1 MSSRS
6 PLLVFLEGVR
16 GQLLPYQVKW
26 LTDQE
31 RLRIANKAR
40 QVGWTF
46 TFALEAFMG
55 AAFKGRDQLIVS
67 SGERAAIEVLE
78 RSRNWL
84 RVAQAVGVDVKAT
97 KDSAT
102 EIQFANGRK
111 ILSLAQNPNTVRGY
125 PGDIYLDEFAH
136 HSQAKDIY
144 TAILPAITRGYRC
157 SVASTPLG
165 QSGPFHD
172 IWSKPNRYSKHRLTI
187 YDAISQGLAVDVEL
201 LRESLDDES
210 FRQEFLCEFIDEST
224 AYFPYDL
231 ILACIGSGTGGTGGV
246 YVGIDIGR
254 RRDLTVVYVLQQLG
268 DTFYTQRLEVLKNQP
283 YATQRATIKQIWAE
297 VKATRGAIDA
307 SGIGNQLAEEL
318 SKELNLEPVN
328 FTNEWKE
335 QAAVKVKRHF
345 EAGTIRIPDNRD
357 LISDIHGIKRTVTSA
372 GNIRFDA
379 DRTDAGHSDRFWAM
393 ALAIHAAEKPRA
405 TVRIY

>member
-1 MSSRS
+1 
-6 PLLVFLEGVR
+6 
-16 GQLLPYQVKW
+16 
-26 LTDQE
+26 
-31 RLRIANKAR
+31 
-40 QVGWTF
+40 
-46 TFALEAFMG
+46 
-55 AAFKGRDQLIVS
+55 
-67 SGERAAIEVLE
+67 
-78 RSRNWL
+78 
-84 RVAQAVGVDVKAT
+84 
-97 KDSAT
+97 
-102 EIQFANGRK
+102 
-111 ILSLAQNPNTVRGY
+111 
-125 PGDIYLDEFAH
+125 
-136 HSQAKDIY
+136 
-144 TAILPAITRGYRC
+144 
-157 SVASTPLG
+157 
-165 QSGPFHD
+165 
-172 IWSKPNRYSKHRLTI
+172 
-187 YDAISQGLAVDVEL
+187 L

-231 ILACIGSGTGGTGGV
+231 ILACIGSGTGGAGGV